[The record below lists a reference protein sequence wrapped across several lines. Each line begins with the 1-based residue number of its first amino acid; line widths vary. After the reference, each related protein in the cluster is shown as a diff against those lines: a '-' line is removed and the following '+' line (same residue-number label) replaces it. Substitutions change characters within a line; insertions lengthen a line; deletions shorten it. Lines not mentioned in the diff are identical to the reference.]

1 MIPYT
6 ERDADLNFRPPYR
19 LTGVESLS
27 AVRGID
33 RETAQQWVDET
44 LNWRPRGA
52 EPSPEFTALPMA
64 FVVFMKMAGMR
75 SIDPPHHDWGSVSES
90 EMVVT
95 LPLIRWDNRGLPTL
109 PRLCFYPVVLCLDS
123 GPALI
128 SGREVFGF
136 PKILGRVRIGAAGA
150 TARTEVATRPGDPRT
165 RRNRLLLSL
174 KRVAGSADSPPAAGP
189 DSFGKGIADLVKEEL
204 LANWERSRIDELLNP
219 RWSRGLLNLG
229 LESLVALL
237 EKLEVSQDFVF
248 LKQFRDVERPERA
261 CHRSVACCELKF
273 SGLTQLSREAGD
285 WELKVP
291 DHRSS
296 ALLKRI
302 GLAPG
307 AIGAP
312 LRARFQFDL
321 TLGKTLWSA
330 S

>member
-6 ERDADLNFRPPYR
+6 ERDADLNLRPPYR

-33 RETAQQWVDET
+33 RERAQQWVDET
-44 LNWRPRGA
+44 LNWRPRGE
-52 EPSPEFTALPMA
+52 EPRPEFTALPVA

-95 LPLIRWDNRGLPTL
+95 LPLLRWENRGLPTL
-109 PRLCFYPVVLCLDS
+109 PGLCFYPVILCLDS

-136 PKILGRVRIGAAGA
+136 PKIMGRVRIGTAGA

-174 KRVAGSADSPPAAGP
+174 QRVGGSADTRPATSP
-189 DSFGKGIADLVKEEL
+189 DSFGKGIAELVKEEL
-204 LANWERSRIDELLNP
+204 LTNFERSRIDELVNP
-219 RWSRGLLNLG
+219 RWSRGILNLG
-229 LESLVALL
+229 LAGLVSLL

-248 LKQFRDVERPERA
+248 LKQFRDVEHPDRA
-261 CHRSVACCELKF
+261 CHRSVACCEMKF
-273 SGLTQLSREAGD
+273 SGLTHLSREAGD
-285 WELKVP
+285 WELEVP

-296 ALLKRI
+296 GLLKRI

-307 AIGAP
+307 GIGAP

-321 TLGKTLWSA
+321 SLGRTLWTA